1 MGGRAIGQDKFETFS
16 TCPVCSSSSLK
27 PFKECTFEIR
37 KISAEQI
44 KITDNEYGKTWDL
57 SQCQNCS
64 HVFANPA
71 PKSSFMQTL
80 YSQVIDPLYEDE
92 AEGRGKNFTKILSR
106 LEKICPQKG
115 TLFDV
120 GAATGILIHLARD
133 RGWDVEGIEPSVWA
147 VKYAKENYGLNIR
160 EGSFEEASLPIN
172 HYAVVTMVD
181 IVEHMSRPLEAVQK
195 AFEILKPGGM
205 LCLVTPDIKSLAA
218 RIAGAKWWHFRPGH
232 LGYFTA
238 KSLQKLLDLTGFT
251 IFKKKKYA
259 WTFSAHYLFSRKKWL
274 RFLIKNTRMALFW
287 KKISIKL
294 VLSDSMEIYAK
305 KNSGV

>member
-1 MGGRAIGQDKFETFS
+1 MGGGAIGQDNFETRS
-16 TCPVCSSSSLK
+16 TCPVCSISSLR
-27 PFKECTFEIR
+27 PFKQSTFEIR
-37 KISAEQI
+37 KISADLI
-44 KITDNEYGKTWDL
+44 KITDSEYGKTWDL
-57 SQCQNCS
+57 SQCTSCS

-71 PKSSFMQTL
+71 PTPRFIQTL
-80 YSQVIDPLYEDE
+80 YSQVEDPLYEDE

-133 RGWDVEGIEPSVWA
+133 RGWDADGIEPSSWA
-147 VKYAKENYGLNIR
+147 VKYARENYGLNIK
-160 EGSFEEASLPIN
+160 EGSFNEASLPSN
-172 HYAVVTMVD
+172 HYAAVTMVD

-195 AFEILKPGGM
+195 AFEILEAGGI

-238 KSLQKLLDLTGFT
+238 KSLQNLLDLTGFT
-251 IFKKKKYA
+251 IIKKKKYA

-274 RFLIKNTRMALFW
+274 RFLIKNTRTALFW

-294 VLSDSMEIYAK
+294 ALSDSMEIYAK
-305 KNSGV
+305 KDSGV